1 MTQTFRDGTLEPGLL
16 NAWCELRSP
25 SQQVGESQ
33 PRASKLLVE
42 PDAEV
47 VQRHPR
53 RQTSPQAAQFVWT
66 LPMKA
71 EGVEQLVS

>member
-1 MTQTFRDGTLEPGLL
+1 MVIMRPFYRRDL

-25 SQQVGESQ
+25 SQQVGENQ

-71 EGVEQLVS
+71 EGRC